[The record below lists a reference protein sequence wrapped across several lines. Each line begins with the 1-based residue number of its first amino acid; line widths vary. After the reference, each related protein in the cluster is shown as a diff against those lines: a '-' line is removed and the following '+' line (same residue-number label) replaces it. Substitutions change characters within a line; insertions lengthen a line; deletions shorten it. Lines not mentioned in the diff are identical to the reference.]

1 MPTRVCAS
9 CGRLWSSAVR
19 RRFGERCPECEA
31 EAASAARPRRV
42 SSAEPEVGRPA
53 PRFVRED
60 TVGAAPRPGHPSG
73 PVTGGA
79 LDRRV

>member
-31 EAASAARPRRV
+31 EAADALRARPA
-42 SSAEPEVGRPA
+42 SAGPVVGRRA

-60 TVGAAPRPGHPSG
+60 AAGAAPQPGRPSA
-73 PVTGGA
+73 PVAGDA
-79 LDRRV
+79 LDRRA